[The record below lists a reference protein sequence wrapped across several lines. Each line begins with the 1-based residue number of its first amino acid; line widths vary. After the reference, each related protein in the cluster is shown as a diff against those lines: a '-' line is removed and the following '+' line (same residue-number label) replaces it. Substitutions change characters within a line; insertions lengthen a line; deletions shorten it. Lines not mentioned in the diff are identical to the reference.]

1 MILLDTHV
9 LLWWQNGGD
18 RLSKR
23 ARDAIASSGV
33 LVSPIS
39 FWEIAML
46 LAKGRIEVDRDPA
59 VWSHDLLQSEKV
71 DVAPLSATAALA
83 AGFLPVAGFEG
94 DPADALLYATARELD
109 IPLVTKDRNIRSHAR
124 VQRDLRVIW

>member
-23 ARDAIASSGV
+23 ARDAITSTEV

-39 FWEIAML
+39 MWEIAML
-46 LAKGRIEVDRDPA
+46 LDKGRIAVDRDPV
-59 VWSHDLLQSEKV
+59 VWSHDLLQSDGV
-71 DVAPLSATAALA
+71 GLAPLSATAALA
-83 AGFLPVAGFEG
+83 AGFLPAVGFEG
-94 DPADALLYATARELD
+94 DPADAMLYATARELD
-109 IPLVTKDRNIRSHAR
+109 IPLVTKDRNIRNHAR
-124 VQRDLRVIW
+124 LQRDLRVIW